1 MILRSLLF
9 VPGDNERKLAKAETN
24 PADALILD
32 LEDSVAAER
41 RPLARGLVKEFLLAQ
56 RDRSRRQLWVRINPL
71 DGPDALPDLAAV
83 IDGAPDG
90 IILPKTNG
98 VADIL
103 RLGYYLDALEA
114 RLGLAV
120 GGVKIIP
127 VATETPR
134 ALFQMGSY
142 ADGAPRLIG
151 LTWGAEDLSTA
162 LGAVSNR
169 TEAGVLEH
177 TYLLARS
184 LCLAAA
190 AAAGIQAIDT
200 VFTDFRNAAGLEA
213 EARAARAA
221 GFSGKLAIH
230 PDQVEIIH
238 RAFAPSAKEIEEAKR
253 VVAAF
258 AAHPGAGTVG
268 LEGRMLDRPHLLQAQ
283 KILALAGVTDA

>member
-9 VPGDNERKLAKAETN
+9 VPGDSERKLAKAETN

-41 RPLARGLVKEFLLAQ
+41 RPFARGLVKEFLLAH
-56 RDRSRRQLWVRINPL
+56 RDRSHRQLWVRINPL
-71 DGPDALPDLAAV
+71 DGRDALPDLTAV
-83 IDGAPDG
+83 LDGAPDG

-98 VADIL
+98 VADII

-114 RLGLAV
+114 RLGFTL

-127 VATETPR
+127 VSTETPR

-151 LTWGAEDLSTA
+151 LTWGAEDLATA
-162 LGAVSNR
+162 LGAASNR

-230 PDQVEIIH
+230 PDQVEVIH
-238 RAFAPSAKEIEEAKR
+238 RAFTPSAKEIEEAKR

-283 KILALAGVTDA
+283 KILALAGVKNA